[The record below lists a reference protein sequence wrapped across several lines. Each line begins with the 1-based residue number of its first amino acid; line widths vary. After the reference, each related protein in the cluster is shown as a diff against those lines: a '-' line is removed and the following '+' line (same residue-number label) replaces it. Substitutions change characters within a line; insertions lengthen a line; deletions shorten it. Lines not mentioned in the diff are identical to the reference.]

1 MRVKKTMLTPYPTY
15 KDSGVPWLGRIP
27 EHWKI
32 VPGFSAFQEK
42 FLKNTGMIEQT
53 VLSLSYG
60 RLVVKPAHKL
70 HGLVPESFET
80 YQIVDPGEIIIR
92 PTDLQNDWNSL
103 RVGIARNR
111 GIITSAYIC
120 LRTLENVIPDYGYL
134 VLHAY
139 DLMKVFYGMG
149 SGLRQNLDF
158 KDLKRMPVAIPT
170 IEEQRQIVKFLNVK
184 TAQIARFIRSK
195 QRMIALLK
203 EQKQAIINQAVTGQI
218 NVCAFSDFS
227 GSCVKDFNANDA
239 TGATDASVQ
248 RRYPSYKPSGVAWL
262 AEIPAHWEILPLR
275 RVADTVK
282 TGGTPSGAGEQY
294 YTSEGFNWYTP
305 GDFKEDL
312 FLEKSARQL
321 SPLGIAHVKTFPQ
334 NTVMMIGIGAT
345 IGKVAICKDR
355 SSCNQQINAII
366 LNSRVIGE
374 YFVLF
379 LRSLKN
385 FIIACG
391 KYTTLPII
399 NQEETKSLPIF
410 IPPIDEQFLIVEHIK
425 TENKTIDGAIV
436 RIEREIALIQ
446 EYRVRLIADVVTGQM
461 DVCGL
466 AVPDVAAD
474 AAEEDISIEEDTEN
488 NLTQEAQETL

>member
-1 MRVKKTMLTPYPTY
+1 MLTPYPTY
-15 KDSGVPWLGRIP
+15 KDSGVPWLGRVP

-120 LRTLENVIPDYGYL
+120 LRTLGNVLPDYGYL

-170 IEEQRQIVKFLNVK
+170 IEEQRQIVKFLNFE
-184 TAQIARFIRSK
+184 TALIARFIRSK

-218 NVCAFSDFS
+218 NVS
-227 GSCVKDFNANDA
+227 VRDFNANDA

-248 RRYPSYKPSGVAWL
+248 RPYPAYKPSGVAWL
-262 AEIPAHWEILPLR
+262 GDILAHWEVR
-275 RVADTVK
+275 RVKYASEILRGRFNHRPRTDPQFYNGSYPFIQ
-282 TGGTPSGAGEQY
+282 TGDVAQANKHITTYKQTLNEKGLSISKQFPSGTLVMTIAANIGDVAILQFDACLPDSIVGFIPKKNISLEYLYYLFASMKSELLKEAPVNTQGNLNIERIGGLPIPIPSYDEQIKIV
-294 YTSEGFNWYTP
+294 SFIEN
-305 GDFKEDL
+305 DC
-312 FLEKSARQL
+312 L
-321 SPLGIAHVKTFPQ
+321 SINNTIAH
-334 NTVMMIGIGAT
+334 
-345 IGKVAICKDR
+345 
-355 SSCNQQINAII
+355 
-366 LNSRVIGE
+366 
-374 YFVLF
+374 
-379 LRSLKN
+379 
-385 FIIACG
+385 
-391 KYTTLPII
+391 
-399 NQEETKSLPIF
+399 
-410 IPPIDEQFLIVEHIK
+410 
-425 TENKTIDGAIV
+425 
-436 RIEREIALIQ
+436 IEREIALMQ
-446 EYRVRLIADVVTGQM
+446 EYRARLIADVVTGQL
-461 DVCGL
+461 DVRGV
-466 AVPDVAAD
+466 AVPDVAEEAD
-474 AAEEDISIEEDTEN
+474 EEDLNIEEDTDN
-488 NLTQEAQETL
+488 NITQEPL